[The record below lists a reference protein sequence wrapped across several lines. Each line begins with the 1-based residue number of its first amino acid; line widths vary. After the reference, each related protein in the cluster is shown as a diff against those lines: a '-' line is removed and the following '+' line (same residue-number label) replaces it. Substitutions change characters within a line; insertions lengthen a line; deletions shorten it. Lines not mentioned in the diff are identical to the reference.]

1 MTWHECLGIYCPTEE
16 YSAGRK
22 IFKHINCDIVLMV
35 PSGYVNWVI
44 ENNVNIEPERGYM
57 ASACAHTSIVAGL
70 VTKLGITG
78 LARNQIYGNLE
89 IFLWNVML
97 CLLTTITLEVVTIF
111 TVISQA

>member
-1 MTWHECLGIYCPTEE
+1 MKISRDIGSPCIYITISATGPAAMTWHECLGIYCPTEE

-57 ASACAHTSIVAGL
+57 ASACAL
-70 VTKLGITG
+70 VHI
-78 LARNQIYGNLE
+78 Q
-89 IFLWNVML
+89 V
-97 CLLTTITLEVVTIF
+97 
-111 TVISQA
+111 